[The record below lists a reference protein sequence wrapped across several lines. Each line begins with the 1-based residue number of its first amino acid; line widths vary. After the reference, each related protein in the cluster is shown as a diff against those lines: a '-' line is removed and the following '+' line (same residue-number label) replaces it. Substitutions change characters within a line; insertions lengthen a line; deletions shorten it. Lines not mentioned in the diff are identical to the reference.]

1 MAEASWDDL
10 QLFHVVAEAGGLSG
24 AAARTGIS
32 APTIGRRMLA
42 LERTLGRS
50 LFLRSQRGY
59 ELAHDGRELLKRVQ
73 RMREVASD
81 IADWHSEAFAL
92 PFVTIAT
99 DCWLSPL
106 IADNLGEVRQKGDR
120 FRICCSSE
128 GASADLTFRAADV
141 VVLAKRPESGN
152 IAVLPSVAMAYA
164 VYRPKAAG
172 SEDLPWISL
181 GTAAASEPRDR
192 YVFENFEG
200 AIMTWTEDRHLLPRL
215 AMSGAGKAVL
225 PVWVGDGLSELEREG
240 EVIEALTHPLF
251 IVAHDDDR
259 HRREVRLVVE
269 RLAALLKNNAA
280 RLAGRSG
287 DDRAGIQ

>member
-24 AAARTGIS
+24 AAERTGIS

-50 LFLRSQRGY
+50 LFVRSQRGY
-59 ELAHDGRELLKRVQ
+59 KLAHDGRELLKRVTA
-73 RMREVASD
+73 MREVASD
-81 IADWHSEAFAL
+81 IAVWHSNAFAL

-106 IADNLGEVRQKGDR
+106 IADNLGEVRAKGDQ

-152 IAVLPSVAMAYA
+152 VAVLPSVEMAYA
-164 VYRPKAAG
+164 VYRPRSAG
-172 SEDLPWISL
+172 AEDVPWISM

-192 YVFENFEG
+192 YVFENFED

-215 AMSGAGKAVL
+215 AVSGAGKAVL
-225 PVWVGDGLSELEREG
+225 PVWIGDGLADLQREG
-240 EVIEALTHPLF
+240 DVIEALTHPLF

-259 HRREVRLVVE
+259 HRREVRLVIN
-269 RLAALLKNNAA
+269 RLATFLKNNAA
-280 RLAGRSG
+280 RLAGRTG

>member
-24 AAARTGIS
+24 AAERTGIS

-50 LFLRSQRGY
+50 LFVRSQRGY
-59 ELAHDGRELLKRVQ
+59 QLAHDGQELFRRVTA
-73 RMREVASD
+73 MREVASG
-81 IADWHSEAFAL
+81 IAVWHADAFAL
-92 PFVTIAT
+92 PFVSIAT

-106 IADNLGEVRQKGDR
+106 IADNLESVRSRDDP

-128 GASADLTFRAADV
+128 GESADLTFRAADV
-141 VVLAKRPESGN
+141 VVLSKRPESGN
-152 IAVLPSVAMAYA
+152 VAVLPSVDMAYA
-164 VYRPKAAG
+164 VYRPKAAAG
-172 SEDLPWISL
+172 QALPWISI
-181 GTAAASEPRDR
+181 GTAAAREPRDR

-200 AIMTWTEDRHLLPRL
+200 GIMTWTEDRHLLPRL
-215 AMSGAGKAVL
+215 VLSGVGRAVL
-225 PVWVGDGLSELEREG
+225 LVWVGDGLTELEREG
-240 EVIEALTHPLF
+240 EVIAELTHPLF

-259 HRREVRLVVE
+259 HRPEVRLTIE

-280 RLAGRSG
+280 RLAGKAGSDG
-287 DDRAGIQ
+287 AGIQ

>member
-32 APTIGRRMLA
+32 APTIGRRMLT

-73 RMREVASD
+73 RMREVARD
-81 IADWHSEAFAL
+81 ITDWHSEAFAL

-106 IADNLGEVRQKGDR
+106 IADNLGELRTRGDQ
-120 FRICCSSE
+120 FRVCCSSE
-128 GASADLTFRAADV
+128 GASGDLTFRAADV
-141 VVLAKRPESGN
+141 VVVAKRPESGN
-152 IAVLPSVAMAYA
+152 VAVLPTVDMAYA

-172 SEDLPWISL
+172 TEDLPWISI
-181 GTAAASEPRDR
+181 GTAAATEPRDR

-215 AMSGAGKAVL
+215 VMSGAGKAVL
-225 PVWVGDGLSELEREG
+225 PVWVGDSLLELEREG
-240 EVIEALTHPLF
+240 DVIEPLTHPLF

-259 HRREVRLVVE
+259 HRREVRLVIE
-269 RLAALLKNNAA
+269 RMAKFLKGNAA
-280 RLAGRSG
+280 RLVGRTG